1 MFLFVNILRPVEQEI
16 KSATM
21 TISAKP
27 GKKGPKQINMTAG
40 NEQAD
45 EFIFIKQ

>member
-21 TISAKP
+21 AISVKP
-27 GKKGPKQINMTAG
+27 GKKKGPKQINMTAG

-45 EFIFIKQ
+45 